1 MLGCEFTL
9 VGYDSHHLLAPVD
22 FRDLVFSVHLISID
36 FVQEVIDNRGEA
48 PWVSDQKIIRAKV
61 FLGLLEF
68 VAAK

>member
-1 MLGCEFTL
+1 
-9 VGYDSHHLLAPVD
+9 
-22 FRDLVFSVHLISID
+22 VFSVHLISINL
-36 FVQEVIDNRGEA
+36 VQEVIDNRGEA